1 MGLLKGMIMDGKKKS
16 PRDYEDIIHL
26 PHPVSKSHPPMS
38 ISDRAAQFAPFSA
51 LTGHYAA
58 LQETARRTEER
69 VELDETAKTILDER
83 LKLLCSRLDEHP
95 VIHLTYFQPDEKK
108 QGGAYISVTGVIKR
122 IDGYRQL
129 LILEDGMRVPIR
141 DVFEL
146 EGELFELFEFNDF

>member
-1 MGLLKGMIMDGKKKS
+1 MDGKNKS

-95 VIHLTYFQPDEKK
+95 C
-108 QGGAYISVTGVIKR
+108 
-122 IDGYRQL
+122 L
-129 LILEDGMRVPIR
+129 LYTSPSPR
-141 DVFEL
+141 DTR
-146 EGELFELFEFNDF
+146 

>member
-1 MGLLKGMIMDGKKKS
+1 MDGKNKS

-26 PHPVSKSHPPMS
+26 PHPVSKSHLPMS

-83 LKLLCSRLDEHP
+83 LKLLCSRLNEHP

-108 QGGAYISVTGVIKR
+108 QGGAYSSVTGVIKR

>member
-1 MGLLKGMIMDGKKKS
+1 MRISFTSLIPFPNPIRLCPYRTGRRNS
-16 PRDYEDIIHL
+16 P
-26 PHPVSKSHPPMS
+26 
-38 ISDRAAQFAPFSA
+38 PFSA

-108 QGGAYISVTGVIKR
+108 QAAKETYTG
-122 IDGYRQL
+122 
-129 LILEDGMRVPIR
+129 
-141 DVFEL
+141 
-146 EGELFELFEFNDF
+146 

>member
-1 MGLLKGMIMDGKKKS
+1 MDDNNKS

-26 PHPVSKSHPPMS
+26 PHPVSKSHPPMP

-69 VELDETAKTILDER
+69 VELDEAAKTLLDER
-83 LKLLCSRLDEHP
+83 LKFLRSRLDEQP

-108 QGGAYISVTGVIKR
+108 QGGAYISITGVIKR
-122 IDGYRQL
+122 IDAYRQL
-129 LILEDGMRVPIR
+129 LVMEDGLRIPLR

-146 EGELFELFEFNDF
+146 EGELFDLFEFGGL